1 MVYFFIHTTK
11 VLTVLE
17 QVTLYSNAKMKLK
30 EKFRMNASDTKLMV
44 MNSQMTNAG
53 MMDSTSNDSF
63 RILFSCF
70 F

>member
-1 MVYFFIHTTK
+1 MVYFFIHPTK

-53 MMDSTSNDSF
+53 MG
-63 RILFSCF
+63 
-70 F
+70 

>member
-30 EKFRMNASDTKLMV
+30 EKFRMNASSDTKLMV

-53 MMDSTSNDSF
+53 MDSTSNDSVF
-63 RILFSCF
+63 FSCF

>member
-1 MVYFFIHTTK
+1 MVYFFIHPTK

-30 EKFRMNASDTKLMV
+30 EKFRMNASSDTKLMV

-53 MMDSTSNDSF
+53 MG
-63 RILFSCF
+63 
-70 F
+70 

>member
-1 MVYFFIHTTK
+1 MVYFFIHPTK